1 MSEILFGNDIVGWL
15 GVIGD
20 NECPSAPFCSL
31 VQGWSSLV
39 RVKPIFRLWVTWPK
53 LALSN
58 SEEGKKEKRRTPKEK
73 RKTKTDLTFLDTE
86 EVTWLKYVHVL
97 RGWYINTVICTLS
110 FSFDAFQII
119 PMRTI
124 QRSSYHMYVYLCRKI
139 DFFHRMVI
147 VESKNLVKI
156 PVFEQE
162 SFLILSLMI
171 VKYWIHSNRH
181 FNFNFDQVFD
191 AVFHLMSN

>member
-1 MSEILFGNDIVGWL
+1 MGWL

-20 NECPSAPFCSL
+20 SECPSAPFCSL

-119 PMRTI
+119 PMRTF
-124 QRSSYHMYVYLCRKI
+124 QRSSYHMSLYVYPHIRFTKNCLFVPIGHFWLFCLTKFVKTVLSKS
-139 DFFHRMVI
+139 DF
-147 VESKNLVKI
+147 
-156 PVFEQE
+156 
-162 SFLILSLMI
+162 LS
-171 VKYWIHSNRH
+171 
-181 FNFNFDQVFD
+181 
-191 AVFHLMSN
+191 